1 MKKKSTWTNLK
12 LQQKLVQFEF
22 ICGFAET
29 YLAKFILA
37 VHPAQNPKI
46 LHLPPSMTKKKLQI
60 LLIKHLETAKKKK
73 DLTQLTKFF
82 DWLLNCQLII
92 AATATCWCK
101 WIEKKHFCY
110 CVSSRFTS
118 NYENDWTRS
127 WPRIMLPGRDYR
139 VWAADVRMVSASP
152 FDS

>member
-60 LLIKHLETAKKKK
+60 LVIKHLETAKKNKRLNTINKILWSTSQLSTNHCSNCHVLMQMNRKK
-73 DLTQLTKFF
+73 TFLLLWIIQIYQQLWK
-82 DWLLNCQLII
+82 WLNSQLNQNH
-92 AATATCWCK
+92 ATGSWLSSLSCRRP
-101 WIEKKHFCY
+101 HGFCIT
-110 CVSSRFTS
+110 V
-118 NYENDWTRS
+118 
-127 WPRIMLPGRDYR
+127 
-139 VWAADVRMVSASP
+139 
-152 FDS
+152 